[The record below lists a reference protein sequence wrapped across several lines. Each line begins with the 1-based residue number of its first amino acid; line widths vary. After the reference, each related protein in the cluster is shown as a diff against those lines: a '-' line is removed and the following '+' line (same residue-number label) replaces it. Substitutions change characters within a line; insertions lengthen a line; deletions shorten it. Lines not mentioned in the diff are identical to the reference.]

1 MYKSELPTRVSR
13 LLVDIAS
20 QQIVPDLR
28 YCNYH
33 DASEAWTY
41 RVVRRVLIGIG
52 YERHRASTMAQ
63 SEHHSSARE
72 RLMEILGGD
81 K

>member
-1 MYKSELPTRVSR
+1 MNELPIKVSH
-13 LLVDIAS
+13 LLDDIAS

-28 YCNYH
+28 YCNYY

-41 RVVRRVLIGIG
+41 RVVRKVLIGIG
-52 YERHRASTMAQ
+52 YKRHRASVMAQ

-72 RLMEILGGD
+72 RLMAILGIEG
-81 K
+81 

>member
-1 MYKSELPTRVSR
+1 MNELNQKTTH

-28 YCNYH
+28 YCNYY

-41 RVVRRVLIGIG
+41 RVVRKVLIGIG
-52 YERHRASTMAQ
+52 YKRHRASVMAQ

-72 RLMEILGGD
+72 RLMAILGREG
-81 K
+81 